1 MTPHERDKA
10 RVEKLSGSAL
20 RKLSHHQYTHRLMRL
35 FTIVEAMPIRD
46 NYPRSELV
54 IRSAMISNI
63 LVVDM
68 HDKLTIEAGTLSYI
82 PQYCPYQNKRE
93 QKYIHKTIIDQ
104 FGNNVCKLMQ
114 EVEELR
120 QAFVYNHDVKGFSMY
135 AKEIY
140 LIHVY
145 LDLVNMF
152 NTLTKV
158 KVLDGEL
165 LKIRTAKKELKIDKR
180 KRLAI
185 GEEYVVYEDD
195 KMDMPRFFAF
205 MVRIA
210 EWKLDEIEHG
220 HVQIKQAL
228 RELCKEIRTTQG
240 VEIYYNEYSD

>member
-1 MTPHERDKA
+1 MTPDERDKA
-10 RVEKLSGSAL
+10 RIKNLSGCAL

-35 FTIVEAMPIRD
+35 LTIVEAMPIRD
-46 NYPRSELV
+46 NYPRKELV

-63 LVVDM
+63 LIADM
-68 HDKLTIEAGTLSYI
+68 HDKLTIEAGTLSFI

-93 QKYIHKTIIDQ
+93 QKYIHKTITDM

-120 QAFVYNHDVKGFSMY
+120 QAFVDDHDVKGFSLY

-152 NTLTKV
+152 NSLTKV

-185 GEEYVVYEDD
+185 GDEYVIYEGD

-205 MVRIA
+205 MVSMA
-210 EWKLDEIEHG
+210 EWKLGEIEHG
-220 HVQIKQAL
+220 HAQIKQAL
-228 RELCKEIRTTQG
+228 RELCKEIKTTQG
-240 VEIYYNEYSD
+240 VEVYYHEYK